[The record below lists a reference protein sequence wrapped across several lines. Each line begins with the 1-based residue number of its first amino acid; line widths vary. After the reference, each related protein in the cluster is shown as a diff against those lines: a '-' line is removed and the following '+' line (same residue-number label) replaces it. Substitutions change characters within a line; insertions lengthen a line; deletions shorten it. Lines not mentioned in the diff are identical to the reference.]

1 MVSAACGRPGC
12 SGAQLPA
19 LLLRAAASCCD
30 VDRAEGG
37 WQFDKALFEFELQL
51 ADYKADVGEELYAE
65 TLQGIR
71 LQSVI
76 QVLRAD
82 GKNSFEDFQ
91 QRSVLPCVSTL
102 VSRVYT

>member
-1 MVSAACGRPGC
+1 M
-12 SGAQLPA
+12 
-19 LLLRAAASCCD
+19 
-30 VDRAEGG
+30 
-37 WQFDKALFEFELQL
+37 FEFELQL

-76 QVLRAD
+76 QVLHAD

>member
-1 MVSAACGRPGC
+1 MVSAACDGQGV
-12 SGAQLPA
+12 QLPA

-30 VDRAEGG
+30 VDKAEGG

-65 TLQGIR
+65 TLQGIK

-76 QVLRAD
+76 QVLHAD
-82 GKNSFEDFQ
+82 GGKNSFEDFQ